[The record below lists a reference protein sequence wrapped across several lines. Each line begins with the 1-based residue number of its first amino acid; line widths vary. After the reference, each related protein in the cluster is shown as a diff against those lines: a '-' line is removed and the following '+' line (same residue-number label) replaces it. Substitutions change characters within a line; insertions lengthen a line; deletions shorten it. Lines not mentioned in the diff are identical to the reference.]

1 MKEYNVGDVVQI
13 KNSSGILNV
22 TITEILNKIDICSN
36 SGTIDSL
43 NAPRLEFHFNKD
55 SQTLLV
61 TLCDNNSQDST
72 NNMWLCLLDAWD
84 FASINKIKFYKGRY
98 KNEVDNPY
106 FDTIE

>member
-22 TITEILNKIDICSN
+22 TITEILSKSDICQN
-36 SGTIDSL
+36 YGTIDSL
-43 NAPRLEFHFNKD
+43 NAPRLEFHFNKG

-61 TLCDNNSQDST
+61 TLYDSKAENSTS
-72 NNMWLCLLDAWD
+72 MWLCLLDVWD
-84 FASINKIKFYKGRY
+84 FISIDNIKFYKGTY
-98 KNEVDNPY
+98 KSEVANPY

>member
-22 TITEILNKIDICSN
+22 TITEILSKCDICQN

-43 NAPRLEFHFNKD
+43 NAPRLEFHFNKN

-61 TLCDNNSQDST
+61 TLCDSKPENSTS
-72 NNMWLCLLDAWD
+72 MWLCLLDAWD
-84 FASINKIKFYKGRY
+84 FANIDNIKFYKATY
-98 KNEVDNPY
+98 KSEVDNPY

>member
-61 TLCDNNSQDST
+61 TLCDSKPENSTS
-72 NNMWLCLLDAWD
+72 MWLCLLDAWD
-84 FASINKIKFYKGRY
+84 FANIDNIKFYKATY
-98 KNEVDNPY
+98 ESEVDDPY
-106 FDTIE
+106 FNTIE

>member
-1 MKEYNVGDVVQI
+1 MKEYNVGDIVQI

-22 TITEILNKIDICSN
+22 TITEILSKSDICQNFS
-36 SGTIDSL
+36 TIDSL
-43 NAPRLEFHFNKD
+43 NAPRLEFHFNKG

-61 TLCDNNSQDST
+61 TLCDNDPQDST

-84 FASINKIKFYKGRY
+84 FTSMDNIKFYKGRY
-98 KNEVDNPY
+98 ESEVDNPY